1 MGGVTISN
9 DEFKTQWNI
18 LLGVSEDKQQHF
30 HEPGAGSEDIPTL
43 RQGERHKAEDD
54 ITIYDLIF

>member
-1 MGGVTISN
+1 MRMNLKHNGIFS
-9 DEFKTQWNI
+9 
-18 LLGVSEDKQQHF
+18 GVSEDQQQHF

-54 ITIYDLIF
+54 ITIYDLMF